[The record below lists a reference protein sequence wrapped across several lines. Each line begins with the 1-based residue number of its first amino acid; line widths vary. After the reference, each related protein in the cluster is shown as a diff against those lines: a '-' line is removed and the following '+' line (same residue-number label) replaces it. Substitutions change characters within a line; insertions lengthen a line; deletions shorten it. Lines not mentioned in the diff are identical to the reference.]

1 MDPYRP
7 WYYHYGVPPLGSGWH
22 EFPDGDSHFGVN
34 IYQQHIASSR
44 NPLVSVPTSE
54 RREQV
59 FCFLCVANQ
68 ILTGNKTT
76 IFVAI
81 KV

>member
-7 WYYHYGVPPLGSGWH
+7 WYYHYGVPPSGSGGH
-22 EFPDGDSHFGVN
+22 EFPDGDSRFGVN

-59 FCFLCVANQ
+59 CSFLFLGVANE
-68 ILTGNKTT
+68 NSYR
-76 IFVAI
+76 
-81 KV
+81 